1 MAKLPKLDDRPLS
14 QEDWIELGVVMAG
27 FVDATLQIVGHQH
40 GRHATEEFE
49 GADMAANPVRQALT
63 PGGVAVGGNRP
74 VTPVYDLSGSGRK
87 IEPGGASQICAHK
100 GIHGHKF
107 EGSHFC

>member
-1 MAKLPKLDDRPLS
+1 ML
-14 QEDWIELGVVMAG
+14 
-27 FVDATLQIVGHQH
+27 
-40 GRHATEEFE
+40 
-49 GADMAANPVRQALT
+49 
-63 PGGVAVGGNRP
+63 GNRP
-74 VTPVYDLSGSGRK
+74 VTPVYDLKGSGRK